1 VEPSYGWMITRMES
15 SFSRIQGLLTI
26 ASTVT
31 LGVPAFAVSV
41 KRDISL
47 LSPWF
52 VTAAL
57 LYVAIV
63 AIGIVARDWG
73 DLVLLDPGK
82 LYRES
87 LHLTEWEFKK
97 DVVYFAGQHF
107 AHNQALANRKA
118 TLSRIMSVM
127 FAAEVVTLLIWLG
140 RNLATSVPWALESL

>member
-1 VEPSYGWMITRMES
+1 
-15 SFSRIQGLLTI
+15 
-26 ASTVT
+26 
-31 LGVPAFAVSV
+31 VPAFAVSV